1 MSLQQHDD
9 MFRLVNRSADWAKY
23 TEGFWAPL
31 GGLAMTL
38 ASLNRD
44 LGQASGSGAGVRSE
58 VRLTLAL
65 ATIAQ
70 ARSDLDALQLAV
82 AQAREEA
89 RR

>member
-1 MSLQQHDD
+1 
-9 MFRLVNRSADWAKY
+9 
-23 TEGFWAPL
+23 
-31 GGLAMTL
+31 MTL

-44 LGQASGSGAGVRSE
+44 LGQAAGSGAGAHAE

-70 ARSDLDALQLAV
+70 AREALDALQMAV

>member
-1 MSLQQHDD
+1 MQETTELL
-9 MFRLVNRSADWAKY
+9 RAVNRSADWARY
-23 TEGFWAPL
+23 TRGFWAPIA
-31 GGLAMTL
+31 GLSVSA

-44 LGQASGSGAGVRSE
+44 LSYAAGSGPGAGAE

-70 ARSDLDALQLAV
+70 AREDLDALQLAV

>member
-1 MSLQQHDD
+1 MMQQHDE
-9 MFRLVNRSADWAKY
+9 MYRVRSADWAKY
-23 TEGFWAPL
+23 TQGFWAPL

-44 LGQASGSGAGVRSE
+44 LGHAAGSRSE

-70 ARSDLDALQLAV
+70 AREALNELQLAV